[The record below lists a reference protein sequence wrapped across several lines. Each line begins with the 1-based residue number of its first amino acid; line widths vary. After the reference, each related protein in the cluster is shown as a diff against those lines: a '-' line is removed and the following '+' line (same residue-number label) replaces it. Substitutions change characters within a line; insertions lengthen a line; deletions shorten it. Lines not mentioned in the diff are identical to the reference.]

1 MTTKNILVFVHGMMP
16 EDLPHSAIS
25 VYEQLWNSVKNLN
38 NTLGKRV
45 AFEDIVAVEWGRYD
59 SLPRPDE
66 KINIAER
73 FIAEKI
79 DDKIIAENPGLKNLS
94 VLQNIIN
101 FPLGHHPSEITRPY
115 LHLLR
120 QTILLKGLGDAV
132 YYCSEQGKIA
142 VQVAVY
148 APILQRLEY
157 YRLEEPDTR
166 IRLHIIAHS
175 LGVTIATDFLYGLFS
190 PTIINFENE
199 RKKRQDHTL
208 FHTLFKR
215 KKRQDP
221 TLFIREARDENLEH
235 LRKEVIARYKF
246 WRDPKNARRLE
257 LGSIVSLASQ
267 LPLLLL
273 SKQFVV
279 DELFA
284 GRTLSPEYIGI
295 PDNTNQII
303 WKIFYDIDDLLA
315 FPTGFLY
322 GDHCAIKDC
331 PVDSGNYPNTAH
343 ADYWKSPE
351 VHKEVAELLSR
362 RMD

>member
-16 EDLPHSAIS
+16 EDIPHSAIS
-25 VYEQLWNSVKNLN
+25 VYEQLWNSVKNLD
-38 NTLGKRV
+38 NTLGQRV
-45 AFEDIVAVEWGRYD
+45 DFEDIVKVEWGHYD
-59 SLPRPDE
+59 SRPSPDE

-79 DDKIIAENPGLKNLS
+79 DNKIIAENPGLKNLS
-94 VLQNIIN
+94 LLQNIMN
-101 FPLGHHPSEITRPY
+101 LPRGHHPSEITRPY
-115 LHLLR
+115 LHYLR
-120 QTILLKGLGDAV
+120 QTILLRGLGDAV
-132 YYCSEQGKIA
+132 YYCGEQGKIA

-190 PTIINFENE
+190 PTTINFENERKKRNFENE
-199 RKKRQDHTL
+199 RKKRQD
-208 FHTLFKR
+208 
-215 KKRQDP
+215 P
-221 TLFIREARDENLEH
+221 TLFIKEARDENLEH
-235 LRKEVIARYKF
+235 FRKEVIARYKF
-246 WRDPKNARRLE
+246 WRDPKNASRLE

-279 DELFA
+279 DKLFA

-303 WKIFYDIDDLLA
+303 WKIFYDLDDLLA

-322 GDHCAIKDC
+322 GDHRAIKDY
-331 PVDSGNYPNTAH
+331 PVDSGNYPSTAH

-362 RMD
+362 RME